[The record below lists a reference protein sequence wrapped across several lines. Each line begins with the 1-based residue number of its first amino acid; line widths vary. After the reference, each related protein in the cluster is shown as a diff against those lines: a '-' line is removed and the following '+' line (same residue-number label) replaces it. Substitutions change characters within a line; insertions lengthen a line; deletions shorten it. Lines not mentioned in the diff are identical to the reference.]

1 MNVPKSQISNFRHR
15 KSTLNC
21 METGFQCPQSTLLVG
36 LITVL
41 SHLKIAQIRISCSGW
56 THQICAERHKSNNYN
71 HDQSNDGGEPRIHVS
86 NLTSV
91 LLILE
96 KRKFAK
102 YEFRNVKMW
111 LLRPNFAELE
121 L

>member
-1 MNVPKSQISNFRHR
+1 MTASNRDH
-15 KSTLNC
+15 KYEHVLGNKMTTVIINNLTSAAH
-21 METGFQCPQSTLLVG
+21 LLHSY
-36 LITVL
+36 LL
-41 SHLKIAQIRISCSGW
+41 RIV
-56 THQICAERHKSNNYN
+56 AL
-71 HDQSNDGGEPRIHVS
+71 

-91 LLILE
+91 SLILKE
-96 KRKFAK
+96 RKFAK

>member
-1 MNVPKSQISNFRHR
+1 MINQMMVEI
-15 KSTLNC
+15 
-21 METGFQCPQSTLLVG
+21 
-36 LITVL
+36 
-41 SHLKIAQIRISCSGW
+41 
-56 THQICAERHKSNNYN
+56 
-71 HDQSNDGGEPRIHVS
+71 GEPRIHVS

-96 KRKFAK
+96 KPKFAK